1 MNERCGLEAPAIWS
15 KDSPEQTM
23 SRWEAAQPRVA
34 AMTEEIDWALLG
46 EQLSQ
51 VFKKY
56 KYFSCKGM
64 LAPYDC

>member
-1 MNERCGLEAPAIWS
+1 
-15 KDSPEQTM
+15 
-23 SRWEAAQPRVA
+23 
-34 AMTEEIDWALLG
+34 MTEEIDWALLG